1 LKEKIIEQLKIFIKD
16 IKKITFI
23 NEKNEVLIDG
33 WKSSVSIFLSGIFG
47 QESIEVNEIK
57 NIKLDS
63 QSIGVPAG

>member
-1 LKEKIIEQLKIFIKD
+1 MKEKIIEQLKIFIKD

>member
-1 LKEKIIEQLKIFIKD
+1 MKEKIIEQLKIFIED